1 MSMKYYIDVVN
12 KASRTIANVFG
23 MQSLQYRQ
31 LKSVIFSNIPDVLI
45 STAKKGYFRLSKS
58 KQSIFG
64 LSERMNDFMEVVHFI
79 QGVDRL
85 DKNGKRMP
93 YTPLQLA
100 KTMDPTMTASRLT
113 NPLDLERMRTIAM
126 GTAAMS
132 DIVEDYYDAKEDIVD
147 MRTRESIRQMFKD
160 RKGKSGED
168 AELSYTNACIAV
180 REALIAQA
188 SDYADIIAKQTPASQ
203 AAYQKP
209 TTFSETMGS
218 QMGGILKK

>member
-1 MSMKYYIDVVN
+1 MNMKNAVDAIN
-12 KASRTIANVFG
+12 KASRSIANVFG
-23 MQSLQYRQ
+23 LQSLQYRQ
-31 LKSVIFSNIPDVLI
+31 LKSVIESNLPDVLV
-45 STAKKGYFRLSKS
+45 SKAKKGYFRLSKS
-58 KQSIFG
+58 KQSLQG
-64 LSERMNDFMEVVHFI
+64 LSYMESDVMEVMNFLR
-79 QGVDRL
+79 GVDRL
-85 DKNGKRMP
+85 NRNGKRMP

-100 KTMDPTMTASRLT
+100 KTLDPTMTASRLA
-113 NPLDLERMRTIAM
+113 NPLDLERMRTISM

-160 RKGKSGED
+160 RKGKKGED

-188 SDYADIIAKQTPASQ
+188 SDYADIIAKQTPASK

-218 QMGGILKK
+218 QIGGILEK